1 MSNKEKFITNTNSTI
16 RMEVINMAE
25 KVIKNREEKKKK
37 AEKVVVAD
45 PTSTVKKTV
54 KKPKKTY

>member
-1 MSNKEKFITNTNSTI
+1 MSNKEKFIINTTI
-16 RMEVINMAE
+16 YMEVINMAE
-25 KVIKNREEKKKK
+25 KSLKTREAKKKK

-45 PTSTVKKTV
+45 PTSTVKKNV